1 MVMVVSGRPL
11 MVLKRQ
17 TADGDGGDSDGGDGD
32 GGDGDGDGDDDDV
45 DVMPMAAAIAARACN
60 CPTRHPPRSL
70 MTPTRGPR
78 GRVVTHPGAG
88 V

>member
-17 TADGDGGDSDGGDGD
+17 TADGDGDGGDGDGGDGD
-32 GGDGDGDGDDDDV
+32 GGDGDGDDDDV
-45 DVMPMAAAIAARACN
+45 DECQCN
-60 CPTRHPPRSL
+60 CPTRHPPL
-70 MTPTRGPR
+70 MMPPTRGPR